1 MKRLATVFFE
11 LGEYQLE
18 AGLFEESVAEFGK
31 LGFSNDCSLE
41 QSETAPNA
49 STCRSEIPRPPK
61 EVLADNQQTSC
72 RNVKP
77 MPRVLTV

>member
-31 LGFSNDCSLE
+31 LGFSIDCS
-41 QSETAPNA
+41 
-49 STCRSEIPRPPK
+49 I
-61 EVLADNQQTSC
+61 
-72 RNVKP
+72 
-77 MPRVLTV
+77 